1 MGKFILLIFFLHL
14 SLGLRTARAQDERY
28 FRQLFSGELTR
39 EKGSGDDK
47 KYSYFIHTPYY
58 EMDLNHDKNPEEII
72 FVKKDSEDW
81 IEIFEKKNGERKKI
95 FSYRFETKG
104 YNSELY
110 RMEFKKLSE
119 VTSIL
124 ILYYYEGLSKYT
136 EMQSTSRVYA
146 ITIDH
151 DDLKSL
157 SGFKG
162 PSFFEEH
169 KSLKG
174 HYHLRNYQVYL
185 QDLNNDNV
193 KELIVKF
200 HLTSQVFLYEGLG
213 KWKTF
218 VN

>member
-1 MGKFILLIFFLHL
+1 MGKFILLLFFLL
-14 SLGLRTARAQDERY
+14 SALAPGVTSAQDERY

-39 EKGSGDDK
+39 EKENGDGK
-47 KYSYFIHTPYY
+47 NYSYFIHTPYY
-58 EMDLNHDKNPEEII
+58 ELDLNHDKIPEEII

-110 RMEFKKLSE
+110 RMEFKKLSD
-119 VTSIL
+119 TSYIL
-124 ILYYYEGLSKYT
+124 LLYYYEGLSKYT

-146 ITIDH
+146 VTIDGNN
-151 DDLKSL
+151 LKTL

-185 QDLNNDNV
+185 QDLNNDGI

-200 HLTSQVFLYEGLG
+200 HLTSQVFIYEGLG

>member
-1 MGKFILLIFFLHL
+1 MGKFILLLFLFL
-14 SLGLRTARAQDERY
+14 VPWKGSPQDERY
-28 FRQLFSGELTR
+28 FRQIFSGELSR
-39 EKGSGDDK
+39 EKAGADDK

-58 EMDLNHDKNPEEII
+58 EVDLNRDKTPEELI

-81 IEIFEKKNGERKKI
+81 IEIFEKKAGERKKI

-104 YNSELY
+104 YDSELY
-110 RMEFKKLSE
+110 RIELKTLSPSA
-119 VTSIL
+119 SIL

-151 DDLKSL
+151 NDLKTL

-162 PSFFEEH
+162 PAFFEEYR
-169 KSLKG
+169 SLKG

-185 QDLNNDNV
+185 QDLNNDDI

-200 HLTSQVFLYEGLG
+200 HLTSQVFMYEGQG

-218 VN
+218 AN